1 METQLKALGQWEV
14 IDGTVTTPVPV
25 IPANLTLEEVLEQS
39 TWKLHMVCAYAEIV
53 LQVDNDLRDVFA
65 THDDPHDAWVM
76 LETSYGS
83 CQSGIQAVINA
94 ELTLMWWD
102 GQTPITTFC
111 NHIKAL
117 CMCLAAAGLT
127 ITALQ
132 FYQHFI
138 NSLPAEYNMVVAVHN
153 PIPSNY
159 SIDILCEKFHT
170 IELRKELCTTT
181 TGGGTSEDSVALLA
195 KQKGSKGS
203 GRVESGCRGG
213 SSGSKG
219 KRVNVTCY
227 GCGKKGH
234 YKHECCSLKK

>member
-1 METQLKALGQWEV
+1 M
-14 IDGTVTTPVPV
+14 
-25 IPANLTLEEVLEQS
+25 
-39 TWKLHMVCAYAEIV
+39 
-53 LQVDNDLRDVFA
+53 DNDLGDVFA
-65 THDDPHDAWVM
+65 TYDDPHNAWVM

-94 ELTLMWWD
+94 ELTLMQWD
-102 GQTPITTFC
+102 SQTPITTFRD
-111 NHIKAL
+111 HMKAL
-117 CMCLAAAGLT
+117 CTHLAAASLT

-138 NSLPAEYNMVVAVHN
+138 NSLPAEYDMVVAVHN
-153 PIPSNY
+153 PVPSNY
-159 SIDILCEKFHT
+159 SIDILCEKFRA
-170 IELRKELCTTT
+170 IELCKELCTTT

-219 KRVNVTCY
+219 KRVNITCY

-234 YKHECCSLKK
+234 YKHECCSPKKQE